1 MSTSYSTRTGFG
13 AWRRRDYLLA
23 VGCLY
28 LLYTVSTLVHQEL
41 RLQRYTADLS
51 VQRQTVHDEQ
61 RDLQRQIALYN
72 KSEGI
77 EKLARRHLGL
87 GRADEV
93 PVRFVN
99 GNSLV
104 SESSHP

>member
-1 MSTSYSTRTGFG
+1 MSKPFPTRTGLG
-13 AWRRRDYLLA
+13 AWRRRDFLLA
-23 VGCLY
+23 AGSIY
-28 LLYTVSTLVHQEL
+28 LLYTTSTLAHQEL
-41 RLQRYTADLS
+41 RLQRYTADLIT
-51 VQRQTVHDEQ
+51 QRQTVHQEQ

-72 KSEGI
+72 KAEGI

-99 GNSLV
+99 GNSLI
-104 SESSHP
+104 SGSSNP